1 MPHSKYDFSGWVT
14 VNDLECADGRVIR
27 HNAFADNDGVEVPLV
42 WNHQHNDVSN
52 VLGKCLLKNKEKGVY
67 GYGSFNDTERGQNA
81 KKILQHGDIV
91 SLSIFANQLKHSG
104 NDVLHGNIREVSLVL
119 AGANPGALIENVT
132 IAHGDDFSDEEAV
145 IYTGMPLSLLHSDEN
160 AEKEDKAEVKAP
172 AKEDEKSAEAEKSKT
187 ESKPDEKTVKDV
199 FNTFTDEQKQVV
211 YFLIGAALENSG
223 SEETE
228 KKEEES
234 GKEEASDVK
243 HSDEGETEVKRNVF
257 DKSTDKGEELMHSFD
272 MAGFLA
278 DAKRCG
284 SMKEAYDNAIENGTL
299 AHAFPAGGIPTEG
312 MVGPSQTTANQ
323 TYGFRDPDMLFP
335 DYRSLNTPPEWI
347 KRDTG
352 WVTKVINGAHHTP
365 FSRIKSQFANLTEDE
380 ARARGYMK
388 GKEKKEQV
396 FTLLKRT
403 TDPQTIYK
411 KQKMDRDDI
420 IDITDFDVVAWIKG
434 EMRGQLEEEIARAI
448 LIGDGRLASSDDKIH
463 EAHVRPIATDEDL
476 FTVKADVTPG
486 RNEQELAK
494 NFITTA
500 IRQRKY
506 YKGSGQPTLFTTEDV
521 LTSMLLIEDGIGHLM
536 YSSVQQLAT
545 VLRVKEI
552 VTVEVMEG
560 VQINSKNLLGIF
572 VNMADYNIGADK
584 GGAVELFDDFDID
597 YNQYKYLIETRI
609 SGALVKPFSAIV
621 LTQGSNT

>member
-1 MPHSKYDFSGWVT
+1 MAQPKYDFSGWVT
-14 VNDLECADGRVIR
+14 VNDLECADGRVIMQ
-27 HNAFADNDGVEVPLV
+27 NAFIEDDGVEVPLV
-42 WNHQHNDVSN
+42 WNHQHGDISN
-52 VLGKCLLKNKEKGVY
+52 VLGKCLLENESRGVR
-67 GYGSFNDTERGQNA
+67 GYGSFNDTERGRTA
-81 KKILQHGDIV
+81 KQVLEHGDIV
-91 SLSIFANQLKHSG
+91 SLSICANQLKQKG
-104 NDVLHGNIREVSLVL
+104 ANVLHGKIREVSLVL

-132 IAHGDDFSDEEAV
+132 IAHGDDFSDDEVV
-145 IYTGMPLSLLHSDEN
+145 IYTGMPLTIYHADDE
-160 AEKEDKAEVKAP
+160 
-172 AKEDEKSAEAEKSKT
+172 EDEKEEQKP
-187 ESKPDEKTVKDV
+187 ESKGEEMADENKEKTGGDKTVKDV
-199 FNTFTDEQKQVV
+199 FNTFTDEQKDVV
-211 YFLIGAALENSG
+211 YYMIGAALEQAGVQSDDEDEG
-223 SEETE
+223 EE
-228 KKEEES
+228 
-234 GKEEASDVK
+234 DVK
-243 HSDEGETEVKRNVF
+243 HNVF
-257 DKSTDKGEELMHSFD
+257 EGKKEDVIMHNFSMTD
-272 MAGFLA
+272 FLA

-284 SMKEAYDNAIENGTL
+284 SMKEAYDNAIADGTL
-299 AHAFPAGGIPTEG
+299 MHAFPGNGTIPTEG
-312 MVGPSQTTANQ
+312 MVGPSQDTANQ

-335 DYRSLNTPPEWI
+335 DYKSLNTPPEWI

-380 ARARGYMK
+380 ARARGYIK
-388 GKEKKEQV
+388 GHLKKEQV

-448 LIGDGRLASSDDKIH
+448 LIGDGRLPSSDDKIQ

-476 FTVKADVTPG
+476 FTVKADVTAG
-486 RNEQELAK
+486 ATDEETAK
-494 NFITTA
+494 NFIKTA

-506 YKGSGQPTLFTTEDV
+506 YKGSGQPTLFTTEDM
-521 LTSMLLIEDGIGHLM
+521 LTSMQLIEDGIGHLL
-536 YSSVQQLAT
+536 YGSVQQLAT

-560 VQINSKNLLGIF
+560 YQINNKDCLGIF
-572 VNMADYNIGADK
+572 VNMSDYNIGADK

-609 SGALVKPFSAIV
+609 SGALIKPFSAIV
-621 LTQGSNT
+621 LTKATT